1 MKNWIK
7 YILFILLAG
16 VLLIQFFRPERNRG
30 TLEVGSDMLTYLE
43 APPAL
48 GEKLKNACYD
58 CHSNNTEYP
67 WYSQVAPVSW
77 VLARHI
83 REGKEE
89 VNFSEFGNL
98 EKREMIGVLSE
109 LCEVVEEGV
118 MPLPG
123 YVSMHKEAAFGTEEI
138 ELLCEWSEMEA
149 LKLMRD

>member
-1 MKNWIK
+1 MNKWGK
-7 YILFILLAG
+7 YILYILLAG

-30 TLEVGSDMLTYLE
+30 TLEVQSDLLNYLQ
-43 APPAL
+43 APPEL
-48 GEKLKNACYD
+48 GEKLRKACYD
-58 CHSNNTEYP
+58 CHSNRTEYP

-77 VLARHI
+77 ILARHV

-98 EKREMIGVLSE
+98 ERREMVGVLTE

-123 YVSMHKEAAFGTEEI
+123 YVSMHKGTAFSPEEI

-149 LKLMRD
+149 LRLLRD